1 MYWADSIG
9 AKYIHGKL
17 EEWTKRY
24 GGFFK
29 PCSYLAERAA
39 KGIPLVS
46 KSFVIIPSA
55 AIIVLN
61 HISLLLSYVHSKN
74 SLALT
79 LNLAHGYL
87 VMQYSEFCS
96 SLACLLNYLHS
107 SSYFICNILYSF
119 WSIHNTMI

>member
-1 MYWADSIG
+1 MHWADSIG

-46 KSFVIIPSA
+46 KS
-55 AIIVLN
+55 
-61 HISLLLSYVHSKN
+61 LSF
-74 SLALT
+74 L
-79 LNLAHGYL
+79 
-87 VMQYSEFCS
+87 
-96 SLACLLNYLHS
+96 
-107 SSYFICNILYSF
+107 ILF
-119 WSIHNTMI
+119 LFEENVRV

>member
-46 KSFVIIPSA
+46 KSFVIILST
-55 AIIVLN
+55 IIVLD
-61 HISLLLSYVHSKN
+61 HISLLLSYRHAKN

-96 SLACLLNYLHS
+96 RSLACL
-107 SSYFICNILYSF
+107 
-119 WSIHNTMI
+119 